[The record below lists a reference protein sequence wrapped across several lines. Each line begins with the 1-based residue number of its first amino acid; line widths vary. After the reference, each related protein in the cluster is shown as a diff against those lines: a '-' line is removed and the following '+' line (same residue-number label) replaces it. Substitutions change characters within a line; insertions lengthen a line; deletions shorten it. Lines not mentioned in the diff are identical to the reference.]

1 MTRRVSVSLRS
12 ATPEGAGRVRAFL
25 AVVGRTS
32 HGRRVPIDDHA
43 RQWHRGRTVVTA
55 RPLALIVLLVGAC
68 ATAGHEVAME
78 GRRAIVGMDADA
90 LQACAGIP
98 TRTKRL
104 DSRTEIFSYELKN
117 ENVGGMAF
125 SIPLFGGGFKIA
137 GSGSYCQA
145 IIRVIDGKVA
155 EVNYTG
161 DNDDFVG
168 KEGVCAPIVRG
179 CLRAHGQHVE
189 TSPR

>member
-1 MTRRVSVSLRS
+1 MTLRVSDSLRS
-12 ATPEGAGRVRAFL
+12 ATPEGAGRDGYARL
-25 AVVGRTS
+25 W
-32 HGRRVPIDDHA
+32 RRGPMM
-43 RQWHRGRTVVTA
+43 VTA
-55 RPLALIVLLVGAC
+55 RPLALVLLVGAC

-78 GRRAIVGMDADA
+78 GRHAIVGMDADA
-90 LQACAGIP
+90 FQVCAGIP

-104 DSRTEIFSYELKN
+104 DSRTEIFSYEIKN
-117 ENVGGMAF
+117 ENVGGMQF
-125 SIPLFGGGFKIA
+125 SVPLVGGGFKIA

-145 IIRVIDGKVA
+145 IIRVVDGKVA

-179 CLRAHGQHVE
+179 CLRAHGSHAE
-189 TSPR
+189 TSSR